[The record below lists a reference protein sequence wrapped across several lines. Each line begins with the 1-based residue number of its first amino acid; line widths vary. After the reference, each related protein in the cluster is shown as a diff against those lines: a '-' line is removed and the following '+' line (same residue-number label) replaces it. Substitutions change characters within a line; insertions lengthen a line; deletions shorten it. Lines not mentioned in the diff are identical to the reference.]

1 MAVDRSVV
9 VRLLAQTGAY
19 RAEMGGASTA
29 TAQFTQATNAA
40 GQASTRMSALV
51 TQAAGR
57 LTAARRMEAAAAERV
72 AAAEARLA
80 SMRRSGS
87 APAALI
93 AAQEQRLA
101 QARTA
106 RAAATTRTA
115 AAEARLAAAQQ
126 QSAAAGALM
135 RRAAVGAGVLALG
148 LGMAV
153 KTYTSFDQA
162 MASVKAQMPDATAQY
177 GQLTKAV
184 REAGKASVF
193 SATEAAGAAEELAK
207 AGLTASQIMGG
218 ALTGALNLAAA
229 GSISMA
235 DAATYTAQAMA
246 IFDLKASQANR
257 IADVFAAGA
266 LGSTADVSTLAQALA
281 QGGLSASQMGVGL
294 EDTIAMLS
302 LFDQNA
308 LKGSDAGTSMKNMFM
323 RLNPSSKEAAAAM
336 EDLGL
341 KFYDA
346 NGQFIGMSA
355 LAGQL
360 QSKLGGLSQEERSL
374 AVNTIFG
381 ADAQRAVN
389 ILIDQGAAGLAV
401 YQKMVNNA
409 GIAAVVAAQKQNNL
423 AGDFEKLKGAL
434 EDFAI
439 GTGAGVD
446 GPLRKFTQW
455 STNIIGVLGLL
466 PDGFTSTAGAVGA
479 VGLAAVVAGA
489 GLIKLKGALGNI
501 AGEVRASRAAL
512 RAWSIQ
518 AGGTGSV
525 MSGLVA
531 RAKAVGTSWQGMS
544 KKMKVGSTLAIAA
557 IIGLGTAAS
566 QTSDAQENFGRST
579 AQMSKDIAGM
589 KGGVLDTSALFKDLQ
604 IAMGG
609 DGSLTFAEGMKT
621 ATSGAN
627 GLSNAIGSLAT
638 GFGTL
643 GTGAKSTSE
652 AVKARLKGL
661 GKALAEMH
669 QSNDPVKMAQAAD
682 AFGSLSSQAGKYGV
696 SVEELNKLMPDYANA
711 LIESGSANSDA
722 AKKTADH
729 AKKQK
734 DLEAAVEAADNAL
747 KNLGNTM
754 AGMVD
759 GEIGYRNAVDA
770 ATESVKENGRTVNLN
785 TKAGRENMTNLMG
798 IASASKTNA
807 QALKDSGKS
816 WGEVRAELD
825 RGRADFLRLAAAMNV
840 PTDQAKNMADQMFT
854 LGKAVPAEEIIKDVR
869 NVSVEFDAMG
879 RRVYALKGTN
889 IRIPVDTPNAQQAI
903 QMLANVKGARQNADG
918 SVTISSS
925 ANTADTMA
933 KLAAVK
939 GARKLANGDVV
950 ITTAALNTA
959 DTISKI
965 NAVLNAA
972 RSKQIFIDIITRR
985 SEVYSD
991 RLSRIP
997 GGENARGGFYEGGVK
1012 RFARGG
1018 ENHVAQ
1024 IARGGDW
1031 RVWAEPET
1039 KGEAYIPFANDSRRP
1054 RAKQITERVV
1064 QKFGGRVQWFAD
1076 GGMTGWSPDTSG
1088 IQAMLS
1094 AIKADP
1100 QALTDSR
1107 TRLKERTDAL
1117 AKATRDLE
1125 TARARFRQVMSGR
1138 HTPAQELSAR
1148 SKVADAVA
1156 REAKA
1161 QRELNSAKATN
1172 NTLTAR
1178 SKMSASQRFTSAVT
1192 GRSKVTAQFIADITK
1207 IKRYDPDLARTLLEQ
1222 GDEDAVAA
1230 ARSYAS
1236 SGVASIRAGGKAL
1249 RANNVLEQRRA
1260 NIFGSSASAA
1270 DRAAANAQTIALQR
1284 ANATFA
1290 RGGGVVVTPTITI
1303 PTKQIADVVRAEVR
1317 AISFNAHV
1325 VTNLD
1330 GDKVAQTVTKVQAT
1344 SAAQGSTTVGVY

>member
-1 MAVDRSVV
+1 
-9 VRLLAQTGAY
+9 
-19 RAEMGGASTA
+19 
-29 TAQFTQATNAA
+29 
-40 GQASTRMSALV
+40 
-51 TQAAGR
+51 
-57 LTAARRMEAAAAERV
+57 
-72 AAAEARLA
+72 
-80 SMRRSGS
+80 MRRSGS

-106 RAAATTRTA
+106 RAAATTRAA
-115 AAEARLAAAQQ
+115 AAEARLAVAQQ

-246 IFDLKASQANR
+246 IFHLEASQANR

-266 LGSTADVSTLAQALA
+266 LGSTADVSTLAQALS
-281 QGGLSASQMGVGL
+281 QGGLSASQMGVSL

-336 EDLGL
+336 EDVGL

-360 QSKLGGLSQEERSL
+360 QDKLGGLSQEQRSL

-455 STNIIGVLGLL
+455 STNIIGVLGRL
-466 PDGFTSTAGAVGA
+466 PSGFTSTAGAVGA
-479 VGLAAVVAGA
+479 FGLAAVVAGA

-652 AVKARLKGL
+652 AVKARLQGL

-711 LIESGSANSDA
+711 LIASGSANADA

-785 TKAGRENMTNLMG
+785 TKAGRENMTALMG
-798 IASASKTNA
+798 IASAAKTNA

-825 RGRADFLRLAAAMNV
+825 RGRGDFLRLAAAMNV

-889 IRIPVDTPNAQQAI
+889 IRIPVDAPNAQRVVQL
-903 QMLANVKGARQNADG
+903 LANVKGARLNADG

-950 ITTAALNTA
+950 ITTAALDTA
-959 DTISKI
+959 ATIAQI

-991 RLSRIP
+991 RLSRI
-997 GGENARGGFYEGGVK
+997 GGGQAIGGPAGIPSYASGGAARGYTGGGKVTGPGTRTSDSILTRLSSGLVRLSNLEHVVTADEVDK
-1012 RFARGG
+1012 MGGHGAMYALRAAARAGKFRVPGYASGG
-1018 ENHVAQ
+1018 A
-1024 IARGGDW
+1024 AAG
-1031 RVWAEPET
+1031 
-1039 KGEAYIPFANDSRRP
+1039 AN
-1054 RAKQITERVV
+1054 
-1064 QKFGGRVQWFAD
+1064 
-1076 GGMTGWSPDTSG
+1076 WSPDTSG

-1125 TARARFRQVMSGR
+1125 AARARFRQVVSGR

-1148 SKVADAVA
+1148 NKIADAVA

-1178 SKMSASQRFTSAVT
+1178 AKMSASQRFTSAVT

-1236 SGVASIRAGGKAL
+1236 SGLASIKAGGKAL